1 MRTTVRR
8 LVAITFTCLLAGSP
22 VVFPEPPAT
31 TDSDLARGI
40 REVSDGDFEAGL
52 LTLDAVARELAARP
66 GPAPDLARAYLH
78 LGVAYVGLR
87 QESLA
92 DAKFRQAL
100 RQDPA
105 LQLSADEFPP
115 KVIRLFD
122 AARRTLSEE
131 NALAREARKKGG
143 TGGLV
148 LLGAGGGA
156 AAAIAV
162 AAAGREGPAN
172 RPPSG
177 VITMTPTGQ
186 AIPHATQVTFTGAG
200 FDPDG
205 DGLSFNWTF
214 GDGESGSGVTV
225 THIYG
230 REGTFKVALT
240 VSDGSTSTT
249 VDSTVVARSLT
260 GRWVLD
266 SRGLLG
272 TTALRLVQTGVALHG
287 FEDRNG
293 IGQEICTD
301 WSCPV
306 SSPRRVRII
315 LTLRVSAGQRCLQEI
330 EGEADAN
337 LNIIRG
343 TESCSACGCP
353 AGQAPVTLRRQ

>member
-1 MRTTVRR
+1 M
-8 LVAITFTCLLAGSP
+8 
-22 VVFPEPPAT
+22 
-31 TDSDLARGI
+31 
-40 REVSDGDFEAGL
+40 REVNEGDFEAGL
-52 LTLDAVARELAARP
+52 LTLDVVARDLAARP
-66 GPAPDLARAYLH
+66 GRAPDLARAYLH

-105 LQLSADEFPP
+105 LQLSPDEFPP
-115 KVIRLFD
+115 KVIRLFE

-162 AAAGREGPAN
+162 AAARREGPAN

-177 VITMTPTGQ
+177 LITIAPTGQ
-186 AIPHATQVTFTGAG
+186 AVPHATQVTFTGAG

-205 DGLSFNWTF
+205 DELSFNWTF

-249 VDSTVVARSLT
+249 VESTVVARTLT

-293 IGQEICTD
+293 LAHEICTD
-301 WSCPV
+301 WSC
-306 SSPRRVRII
+306 SIESPRHVRII
-315 LTLRVSAGQRCLQEI
+315 LTLRTAPAQRCVQEI
-330 EGEADAN
+330 EGEADPN
-337 LNIIRG
+337 LGIIRG
-343 TESCSACGCP
+343 TESCSGCGCSV
-353 AGQAPVTLRRQ
+353 GQAAVTLRRQ